1 MSITDYLLMRTP
13 VTRMTGPSSRLGGEL
28 PPVPPGKISA
38 PRIVLSL
45 FGVILGIVA
54 SFYVTGLRPEDSS
67 QAEVGGQRLA
77 VSTSGPAASP
87 TITPR
92 VSEPRVAEDLSL
104 GRLLRVGLIALVAC
118 LLTYQGLYFSLKLYQ
133 NEPALLIL
141 FISFQYGYFWQSLV
155 KGAQALT

>member
-1 MSITDYLLMRTP
+1 MSVTDYLLMRTP
-13 VTRMTGPSSRLGGEL
+13 VTRMAGRLGGEL

-45 FGVILGIVA
+45 LGVILGIVA
-54 SFYVTGLRPEDSS
+54 SFYVTGLRPGDSS
-67 QAEVGGQRLA
+67 EAEAGGQPPA
-77 VSTSGPAASP
+77 VSTSSPPASP

-92 VSEPRVAEDLSL
+92 APEPRVAEDLSL